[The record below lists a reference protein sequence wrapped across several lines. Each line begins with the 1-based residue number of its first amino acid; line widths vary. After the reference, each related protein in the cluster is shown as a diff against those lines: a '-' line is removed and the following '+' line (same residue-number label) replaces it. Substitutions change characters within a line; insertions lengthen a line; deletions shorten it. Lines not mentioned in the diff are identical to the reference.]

1 MPLHGFSE
9 TECGNPGSSLLCV
22 AAAVP
27 DRLATVCVSSESL
40 SKLIKNENTFVNS
53 VQEIS

>member
-9 TECGNPGSSLLCV
+9 TECGNPGSSPLCV
-22 AAAVP
+22 VAVLP
-27 DRLATVCVSSESL
+27 DGLPTVCVSSESL
-40 SKLIKNENTFVNS
+40 SELIKNENTFVNS